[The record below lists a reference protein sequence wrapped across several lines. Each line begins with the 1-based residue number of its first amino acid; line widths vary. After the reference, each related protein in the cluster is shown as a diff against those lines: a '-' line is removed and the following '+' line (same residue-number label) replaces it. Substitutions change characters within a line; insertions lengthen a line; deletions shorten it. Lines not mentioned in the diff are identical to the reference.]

1 MECAVLDYSPLVVD
15 ATNISKRK
23 GTKTSSVC
31 SLLDTIMDKTPE
43 CVETFRE
50 LDEYMSKFQGRKRR
64 HAYSLASQTVK
75 AEVSDTLA
83 TCIQKKKKSSR
94 QEDMAA
100 GHKHKQKSLWHKYT
114 LVSGVHNQ
122 KCLQHKDTPS
132 TCKHKQKCS
141 QHENDTSSVISLESD
156 DDDDDDEDE
165 EDDDDD
171 DDEVEI
177 IDSDPKP
184 HSGRSCMT
192 DVIIDAL
199 HKREP
204 ETVIIDLCSP
214 SVNSKCPTVTRKYV
228 DREDEK
234 MSSSKYTRSGRE
246 LKEYVSVLGDGYRNS
261 SNRPHDVPS
270 VSSCTASHSS
280 VPFPFASASSA
291 CDSAVSSGVEKM
303 QDCEVLF
310 ISDGKGGDTMNS
322 ATVCGNG
329 SQEHC
334 RSDVR
339 RRLQAIDNRMDQTS
353 APSSSSYG
361 SNLYNPHPDTVRM
374 GLRPIVID
382 GSNVAM
388 GHSNGRIFSCRG
400 LQICIEYFLQRKH
413 KVVAFVP
420 QFRKS
425 TFHSQDT
432 GILDILEKQ
441 GLVTFTP
448 SRKIGKQL
456 VVPYDDR
463 FIVQYA
469 AECGGVIVSTD
480 NYRDLLEE
488 NPAWRETIEKRLL
501 MFTWVGDVLMF
512 PQDPLG
518 RHGPNLESFLR
529 FP

>member
-1 MECAVLDYSPLVVD
+1 LSSKQLVGCLSSNQNSIVTTSGNLASVQQSPANHSRSSEANSANQSTKLSSSSSSSCAKTSAASGTKMECAVLDYSPLVVD

-156 DDDDDDEDE
+156 DDDDEDE
-165 EDDDDD
+165 EDDDD

-388 GHSNGRIFSCRG
+388 G
-400 LQICIEYFLQRKH
+400 
-413 KVVAFVP
+413 
-420 QFRKS
+420 
-425 TFHSQDT
+425 
-432 GILDILEKQ
+432 
-441 GLVTFTP
+441 
-448 SRKIGKQL
+448 
-456 VVPYDDR
+456 
-463 FIVQYA
+463 
-469 AECGGVIVSTD
+469 
-480 NYRDLLEE
+480 
-488 NPAWRETIEKRLL
+488 
-501 MFTWVGDVLMF
+501 
-512 PQDPLG
+512 
-518 RHGPNLESFLR
+518 
-529 FP
+529 